1 MIAPAA
7 MLLLFLAAG
16 VANDPLW
23 RVTAFEMAIP
33 PMLGASIIA
42 IDSDLEPDL
51 VALMI
56 GIGIPLSMITAP
68 LWWWLSGIL

>member
-1 MIAPAA
+1 
-7 MLLLFLAAG
+7 
-16 VANDPLW
+16 
-23 RVTAFEMAIP
+23 
-33 PMLGASIIA
+33 MLGASIIA